1 MKRRAYKRIWIW
13 AAAALLFVFG
23 CGPKEE
29 SAGPPEISVTN
40 TYLESAVLDLTGRQ
54 MRVFCVAPPG
64 MCPGHFDMSP
74 EQIRR
79 LLNSRILFRFD
90 FQGGLD
96 EKLSRMP
103 AQIVP
108 IEGRAGLCIPQ
119 TYLDT
124 CRDMLS
130 HLSAAFPESRASFA
144 EAFKTLEASLRTL
157 SAEMHARM
165 EQAGLKGQAV
175 LVSRHQSEFARWLGL
190 EVAAEFQG
198 ADTMTPSQIAR
209 CLEAGRQKQA
219 GLVIANLQEG
229 TELPRRL
236 ADQLNARLV
245 IFSNFPD
252 PKTETES
259 PFVRMLRENAAGLIP

>member
-1 MKRRAYKRIWIW
+1 MNTQPHKRIWVW
-13 AAAALLFVFG
+13 GAAVLLFVFG
-23 CGPKEE
+23 CGSNED
-29 SAGPPEISVTN
+29 SAGPPDISVTN
-40 TYLESAVLDLTGRQ
+40 TYLESAVLDLTGGR
-54 MRVFCVAPPG
+54 MGVFCLAPPG

-79 LLNSRILFRFD
+79 LLNSRLLFRFD
-90 FQGGLD
+90 FQEGLD
-96 EKLSRMP
+96 DKLSRMQ
-103 AQIVP
+103 AKIVP
-108 IEGRAGLCIPQ
+108 VEGRAGLCIPQ

-130 HLSAAFPESRASFA
+130 HLAAAFPESRAVFA
-144 EAFKTLEASLRTL
+144 DEFDTLEASVLAA
-157 SAEMHARM
+157 SAEIQARI

-209 CLEAGRQKQA
+209 CLEAGRQQNVR
-219 GLVIANLQEG
+219 LVIANLQEG

-236 ADQLNARLV
+236 ADQLNARLAV
-245 IFSNFPD
+245 FSNFPD
-252 PKTETES
+252 PKTEAES